1 MMTKSAFT
9 LMEVLIAV
17 MLISIVVTGILRVG
31 SQERRVIAHAK
42 NSSKIS
48 EKVSLFID
56 TLKPQKEQK
65 KIKFDLYLKN
75 LKINS
80 NEKKKLNDTFT
91 YNSFL
96 SKAIGEKNSPN
107 QQENP
112 NQKSSIFEIYKQTFR
127 DKNGYTASYYRIVR
141 EE

>member
-1 MMTKSAFT
+1 MTTKSAFT

-31 SQERRVIAHAK
+31 SQERKVIAHAI
-42 NSSKIS
+42 NRSKVS

-75 LKINS
+75 LKIDS
-80 NEKKKLNDTFT
+80 SDKKKLNDIFT

-96 SKAIGEKNSPN
+96 SKAIGENSTATK
-107 QQENP
+107 QENT
-112 NQKSSIFEIYKQTFR
+112 NQKNSIFEIYKQTFR
-127 DKNGYTASYYRIVR
+127 DKNGYTVSYYRIIR
-141 EE
+141 Q

>member
-1 MMTKSAFT
+1 MTNKSAFT
-9 LMEVLIAV
+9 LMEVLVAV
-17 MLISIVVTGILRVG
+17 MLISIVVIGILRVD
-31 SQERRVIAHAK
+31 SQERKIIHHAQA
-42 NSSKIS
+42 SSKVS

-56 TLKPQKEQK
+56 TLKPQKDQK

-80 NEKKKLNDTFT
+80 KDRKKLNDTFT

-96 SKAIGEKNSPN
+96 SKTIGDKSNSD
-107 QQENP
+107 QENDAK
-112 NQKSSIFEIYKQTFR
+112 QKSSMFEIYKQTFR
-127 DKNGYTASYYRIVR
+127 NKNGYVTSYYRIVR